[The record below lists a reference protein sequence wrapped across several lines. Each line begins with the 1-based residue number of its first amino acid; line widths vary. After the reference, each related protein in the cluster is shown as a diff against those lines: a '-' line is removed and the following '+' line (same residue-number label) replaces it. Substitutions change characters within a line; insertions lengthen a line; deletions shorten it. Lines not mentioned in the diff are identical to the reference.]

1 MGIAL
6 GEPMYVTHINPKSNT
21 VTLGLKEDLQS
32 QSVLVR
38 NVNFGK
44 YSAVTDG
51 FEALSKI
58 RYKDKGSI
66 SELHNEKGKIR
77 IDFREK
83 VYGVA
88 PGQSAVFYEGD
99 DLLGGGF
106 ICRED

>member
-1 MGIAL
+1 MDFL
-6 GEPMYVTHINPKSNT
+6 LYLVLLKYLVQLH
-21 VTLGLKEDLQS
+21 KEDLQS

-44 YSAVTDG
+44 YSSVPDG

-66 SELHNEKGKIR
+66 SELHNEEGKIR